1 MSAPVSRP
9 TPVSGSTYQPGPD
22 RPAAAKLDGQN
33 HGWGSR
39 DAGSGSPATIPDW
52 CDIHA
57 AYQRLRTRD
66 YSRYLADTQLLD
78 QALHRY
84 DGIRRRAELVLTL
97 APPADQQT
105 AHYILTG
112 TEGP

>member
-1 MSAPVSRP
+1 M
-9 TPVSGSTYQPGPD
+9 SGSTYQPDPD
-22 RPAAAKLDGQN
+22 RPATAKLDGQN
-33 HGWGSR
+33 HAPGSR

-66 YSRYLADTQLLD
+66 YRNFLVDTQLLEH
-78 QALHRY
+78 ALHRY
-84 DGIRRRAELVLTL
+84 DGIRYRAEYVLAL
-97 APPADQQT
+97 PAHPEQRV

-112 TEGP
+112 TEGPK